1 MSEKVTTSKKVKEIK
16 KQAGDLPVVV
26 MDLVK
31 ELGMDQNT
39 ILGYQL
45 YDYKVVVI
53 GANGM
58 KFSKVI
64 G

>member
-1 MSEKVTTSKKVKEIK
+1 MSEKGTTIKKVKEIK
-16 KQAGDLPVVV
+16 KQVGDLPVEVL
-26 MDLVK
+26 DLVQ
-31 ELGMDQNT
+31 ELGMDQNS